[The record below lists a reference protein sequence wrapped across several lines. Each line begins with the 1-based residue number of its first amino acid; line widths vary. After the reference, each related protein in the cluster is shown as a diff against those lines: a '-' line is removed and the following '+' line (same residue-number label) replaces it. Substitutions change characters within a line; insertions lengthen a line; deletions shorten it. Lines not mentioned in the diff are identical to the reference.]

1 MGWEPGAVIFAG
13 KDFFVRPPLRRV
25 EGCSANPANLRWTAG
40 GGAAGVIFGGKD
52 FFVRP
57 PLRRVEVS
65 SANPGNLRWPAGG
78 GAAGLVKAQRV
89 QVERAGEGGQ
99 ETDGVLGLA

>member
-13 KDFFVRPPLRRV
+13 KDL
-25 EGCSANPANLRWTAG
+25 
-40 GGAAGVIFGGKD
+40 
-52 FFVRP
+52 FVRP

-89 QVERAGEGGQ
+89 QVERAGEGVQ
-99 ETDGVLGLA
+99 ETDGIFGTDVVVERFGEEQSLATVQSSAVIQA

>member
-1 MGWEPGAVIFAG
+1 MGWEPEAVIVAG
-13 KDFFVRPPLRRV
+13 KDL
-25 EGCSANPANLRWTAG
+25 
-40 GGAAGVIFGGKD
+40 
-52 FFVRP
+52 FVRP

-89 QVERAGEGGQ
+89 QVERAGEGVQ
-99 ETDGVLGLA
+99 ETDGLLRLDRVGVAE